1 MHAISVSV
9 FQSMLHSCQT
19 WLVLKLRSIKDY
31 QIFRKDINN
40 SDNLTDKYNT
50 NVNKCL
56 NKTLRRPRQR
66 EDMKDILATADINL
80 LIRIHPNR
88 IDDIYAT
95 AGINVLIR
103 IHPNRIHDIYDM
115 PFTTL
120 LSAHIAEW

>member
-1 MHAISVSV
+1 
-9 FQSMLHSCQT
+9 MLHWCQT
-19 WLVLKLRSIKDY
+19 WLVLKLHSIKDY

-115 PFTTL
+115 PFTQSGKRHIIY
-120 LSAHIAEW
+120 SA

>member
-1 MHAISVSV
+1 MSVS
-9 FQSMLHSCQT
+9 QSMLHWCQT
-19 WLVLKLRSIKDY
+19 WLVLKLHSIKDY

-56 NKTLRRPRQR
+56 NKTLPRPRQR

-88 IDDIYAT
+88 IDDIY
-95 AGINVLIR
+95 
-103 IHPNRIHDIYDM
+103 DM

-120 LSAHIAEW
+120 LSAYIAEW